1 MKKLCQSVLA
11 FLMVCVL
18 ITSYSFVSNA
28 AGTTTMY
35 LSTNSPKVGD
45 TLKLTVT
52 GSASSTITVK
62 YNATILNFASCD
74 VSGYTQSGNSVT
86 FKGKTGNINFNVA
99 QSGSANI
106 IVSSDSLTGCSTQV
120 QVTGEAVTTT
130 ETQTVETTQTAEE
143 IPEETPVEDV
153 TLEGDVERLGNETHF
168 VYVMTPDSLPAASM
182 TEAVYTNSTGSY
194 TLYQFSS
201 VSNEFYYV
209 YGENENGVEGWYVL
223 DSSTGEVFRANTQVL
238 ALVDGEAEQVEE
250 EKTGISQYV
259 DKAVDYVK
267 ENKRNVLT
275 ILILIVAIIIVI
287 CINVHVFKRNAEDGD
302 VFDEEDEDDVE
313 EFEDRKAGKKAKKNK
328 SKDEDKKE
336 DDAMVALDLSVV
348 NETLDEEKKVSETK
362 EEAEPVVTVAPVTT
376 AAPILEEEEED
387 EDDEPRGFFFR
398 KNRNVDVWAEPE
410 EDEEEPEP
418 VKEKPAKE
426 TFKKKQSTANREI
439 DLMDLNNL

>member
-11 FLMVCVL
+11 FLTVCVL
-18 ITSYSFVSNA
+18 ITSYSFVSHA

-35 LSTNSPKVGD
+35 LSSNSPKVGD

-86 FKGKTGNINFNVA
+86 FKGKTGNINFAVA

-120 QVTGEAVTTT
+120 QVTGDAAASTDTQPA
-130 ETQTVETTQTAEE
+130 ETSEPAEPTAEE
-143 IPEETPVEDV
+143 AASQEETS
-153 TLEGDVERLGNETHF
+153 EGDVQRLGNDTHF
-168 VYVMTPDSLPAASM
+168 VYVMTPDTLPSEAM

-201 VSNEFYYV
+201 VPNEFYYV
-209 YGENENGVEGWYVL
+209 YGENENGVEGWYVF
-223 DSSTGEVFRANTQVL
+223 DSSVGEVFRANTQVFSL
-238 ALVDGEAEQVEE
+238 IDSEKTTVD
-250 EKTGISQYV
+250 EKTGVAEYV
-259 DKAVDYVK
+259 DSAVDYVK

-287 CINVHVFKRNAEDGD
+287 CINVHVFKRNAQDGD
-302 VFDEEDEDDVE
+302 VFDDEDD
-313 EFEDRKAGKKAKKNK
+313 
-328 SKDEDKKE
+328 E
-336 DDAMVALDLSVV
+336 DDDEEEDVRIRKRKSEKADETDIALDLSVV
-348 NETLDEEKKVSETK
+348 NDTLDEKKKASSEN
-362 EEAEPVVTVAPVTT
+362 EEAKKTPSFLKKEAM
-376 AAPILEEEEED
+376 EDEED
-387 EDDEPRGFFFR
+387 EDVEDDEDEEEDVKPRGFFFK
-398 KNRNVDVWAEPE
+398 KNKSGDIWAEP
-410 EDEEEPEP
+410 DEEEIEDNA

-426 TFKKKQSTANREI
+426 PFKKNKASSNREI